1 MKTVFV
7 PAKRPYEI
15 LIEYGCLD
23 RAGEIIAQK
32 RAEELLDLDSEE
44 GSLINAGKVCIVT
57 DKDISSLYLEELR
70 VSFRSGGFD
79 VCNFVIDGGE
89 NSKTMSMAQSLAEF
103 LGEMNFKKSDLIAGL
118 GGGVVQD
125 LAGFAAGLYLGG
137 IDYVQIPTS
146 VASALSAGISGKA
159 YVNLSEGKNLAVCSI
174 DPFCVITDPGC
185 FDTIPL
191 DVYHAGFSEAIKIG
205 IVFDKFLFESF
216 ELGSFDSVEVI
227 SKTLA
232 AKARLLLHEDERDYY
247 ELGESLANAVQIAS
261 GYDISHGDALAIG
274 LYASA
279 KAAGGVKLCDRIYRT
294 LSITGLPVSCD
305 IPKED
310 ILAQLS
316 LDKNIRGGIMKISVP
331 LRIGECEI
339 REMTVNEAKEFFSKG
354 LE

>member
-1 MKTVFV
+1 MKIVSV

-15 LIEYGCLD
+15 FIEYGCLD
-23 RAGEIIAQK
+23 RAGEITARK
-32 RAEELLDLDSEE
+32 RAEELLELESEE
-44 GSLINAGKVCIVT
+44 GALITAGKVCIVT

-89 NSKTMSMAQSLAEF
+89 NSKTMSMAHSLAEF
-103 LGEMNFKKSDLIAGL
+103 LGEMGFTASDLIVAL
-118 GGGVVQD
+118 GGGIVQD
-125 LAGFAAGLYLGG
+125 LAGFTAGFYLGG

-146 VASALSAGISGKA
+146 VTAALSAGISGKA

-191 DVYHAGFSEAIKIG
+191 DEYHAGFAEAVKIG
-205 IVFDKFLFESF
+205 IVSDRFMFESF
-216 ELGSFDSVEVI
+216 ELGSFDTVDVI
-227 SKTLA
+227 SKSLA
-232 AKARLLLHEDERDYY
+232 AKARLLVHEDEKDFY
-247 ELGESLANAVQIAS
+247 ELGESLASAVQIAS

-279 KAAGGVKLCDRIYRT
+279 KAAGSVKLCDRIYRT

-305 IPKED
+305 IPKEE

-316 LDKNIRGGIMKISVP
+316 LDKNIRGGIMKVVIP

-339 REMTVNEAKEFFSKG
+339 REMTVEDAKAFFSKG